1 MTGDLPTPP
10 REAAAQH
17 ERFANLII
25 TERDTMLTA
34 YTSSLRDL
42 LSPVVTDPWTHEQV
56 MRHAAE
62 VIADVAAVV
71 AGNLTRPRDHGEFL
85 ALLIGEGQAD
95 SRLCPADLLRAVTV
109 FFEVTVRSLG
119 SHVRSDPSLLPS
131 FVTAVIALN
140 ESIGR
145 QIKEGPHAYA
155 SLLLER
161 VDQAHTEERRRIARD
176 LHDQLGESISVALRE
191 FELYELAS
199 ERELAAASAR
209 ATSARDRPV
218 RGTAAQEPS
227 ARGGPVREAM
237 IETMRRLRAVTSDL
251 HQEAVRS
258 LENSLVMYLDS
269 VSSEADVRLRVSGN
283 EGWVPPAVI
292 GEAFLIIREAIR
304 NALTHG
310 DPRTLLIDIILAPH
324 ELHAWV
330 EDDGCGFLVGS
341 VSAGIGLSSM
351 RERAALLNGRLT
363 VASTPGQG
371 TQLELLIALPGTHD
385 ARRE

>member
-10 REAAAQH
+10 READAQH
-17 ERFANLII
+17 ERFAELII

-34 YTSSLRDL
+34 YASSV
-42 LSPVVTDPWTHEQV
+42 SPVVTDPWTHKQV

-119 SHVRSDPSLLPS
+119 SHVRSDPSLLPC

-145 QIKEGPHAYA
+145 QVNEGPRAYA

-176 LHDQLGESISVALRE
+176 LHDQLGESMSVALRQ
-191 FELYELAS
+191 FELFELAS
-199 ERELAAASAR
+199 ERELAAASAG
-209 ATSARDRPV
+209 ATSAR
-218 RGTAAQEPS
+218 GAS
-227 ARGGPVREAM
+227 VREA
-237 IETMRRLRAVTSDL
+237 ITETMRRLRVVTSDL
-251 HQEAVRS
+251 RQEAARS

-330 EDDGCGFLVGS
+330 EDDGCGFLVS
-341 VSAGIGLSSM
+341 AVSAGIGLSSM

-363 VASTPGQG
+363 VASTLGQG
-371 TQLELLIALPGTHD
+371 TQMELLIPLPGTHD